1 MNVPGLR
8 IAVPATPQDAYWQ
21 LRQAIASDDPII
33 VLEHELLYFTKGQV
47 DLVAEAPPMHRAAVR
62 REGRDL
68 TIVSYSRHA
77 VLAQEAANELAKEN
91 IEAEIIDLRSLK
103 PIDWDT
109 CAKSLEKTHR
119 LLVVEEDCRFAGA
132 GAEIVATLT
141 ERCFYS
147 LDAPAQ
153 RLAGLDIPTPYN
165 GALEAATIPQ
175 IPDIVAAARE
185 LCRPAPE
192 TKAV

>member
-1 MNVPGLR
+1 MPS
-8 IAVPATPQDAYWQ
+8 TPQDAYWQ

-33 VLEHELLYFTKGQV
+33 LLEHELLYFTKGQV
-47 DLVAEAPPMHRAAVR
+47 DFAAKPPPMHRAAVR

-68 TIVSYSRHA
+68 TIISYSRHA
-77 VLAQEAANELAKEN
+77 VFSQEAANELAKEG
-91 IEAEIIDLRSLK
+91 IEAEVIDLRSLK

-109 CAKSLEKTHR
+109 CVKSIEKTHR
-119 LLVVEEDCRFAGA
+119 VLVVEEDCRFAGA
-132 GAEIVATLT
+132 GAEIAATLS

-147 LDAPAQ
+147 LDAPIQ
-153 RLAGLDIPTPYN
+153 RLAGLDIPTPFN

-185 LCRPAPE
+185 LHHAGQE
-192 TKAV
+192 TKAA